1 MINAELLD
9 SAVLSR
15 LDQPCRDA
23 ERALEGL
30 EDAAVGID
38 AKIEETQGAITT
50 IVTGPRWPLRRA
62 RMRTHEPRSV
72 DVLQP
77 TDGAAAEGRR
87 GTWRRSS
94 NSATPSNRH
103 SSTYL
108 LQTRMWAR
116 PAGSFGTSG
125 GSGNTSSTY
134 SQINVESM
142 TAVLSCTSSAPRPS
156 D

>member
-50 IVTGPRWPLRRA
+50 IVTGPVASPSSEDANSRTSLGRRSTDPP
-62 RMRTHEPRSV
+62 MGQ
-72 DVLQP
+72 QP
-77 TDGAAAEGRR
+77 KDAAEHG
-87 GTWRRSS
+87 GK
-94 NSATPSNRH
+94 A
-103 SSTYL
+103 
-108 LQTRMWAR
+108 Q
-116 PAGSFGTSG
+116 FGDA
-125 GSGNTSSTY
+125 
-134 SQINVESM
+134 VE
-142 TAVLSCTSSAPRPS
+142 
-156 D
+156 

>member
-50 IVTGPRWPLRRA
+50 IVTGPVASPSSEDA
-62 RMRTHEPRSV
+62 NSRTS
-72 DVLQP
+72 LS
-77 TDGAAAEGRR
+77 
-87 GTWRRSS
+87 RRSTAHRWGS
-94 NSATPSNRH
+94 SRRTPRNMAEKLNSATPSNRP

-108 LQTRMWAR
+108 HVRM
-116 PAGSFGTSG
+116 
-125 GSGNTSSTY
+125 SSPD
-134 SQINVESM
+134 
-142 TAVLSCTSSAPRPS
+142 L
-156 D
+156 